1 MKRLSALLAKFPFA
15 ILLLPL
21 WKLLFLD
28 LQESAV
34 QFAGKTRQ
42 FVSQKHKAFK
52 LLFMLFNSRLSL
64 LFLMLLLF
72 LFLLLD
78 PAVKCAASC

>member
-15 ILLLPL
+15 LFLLSLSL

-64 LFLMLLLF
+64 LFSLL
-72 LFLLLD
+72 LLLD